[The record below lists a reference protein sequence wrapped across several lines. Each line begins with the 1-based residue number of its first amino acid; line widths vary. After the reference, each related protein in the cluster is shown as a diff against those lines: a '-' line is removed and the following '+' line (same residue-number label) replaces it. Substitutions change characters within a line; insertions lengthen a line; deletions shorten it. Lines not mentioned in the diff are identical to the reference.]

1 MLPSQY
7 FSSFVIFFPTSS
19 LLYAQ
24 LPDTS
29 SIIQFH
35 LFGPPIDNVL
45 AELSTFSYKLV
56 ENPSRSLP

>member
-7 FSSFVIFFPTSS
+7 FSSFVIFFSTSS
-19 LLYAQ
+19 LYAQ

-35 LFGPPIDNVL
+35 LFGPPIDNFL
-45 AELSTFSYKLV
+45 AELSIFSYKLV

>member
-7 FSSFVIFFPTSS
+7 FSSFVIFFSTSS

-29 SIIQFH
+29 IQFH
-35 LFGPPIDNVL
+35 LFGPPIDNFL
-45 AELSTFSYKLV
+45 AELSIFSYKLV